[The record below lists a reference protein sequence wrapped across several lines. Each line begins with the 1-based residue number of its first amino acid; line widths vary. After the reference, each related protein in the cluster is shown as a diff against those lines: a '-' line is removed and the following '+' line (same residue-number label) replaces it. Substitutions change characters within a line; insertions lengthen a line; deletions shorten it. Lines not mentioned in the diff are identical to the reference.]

1 MCSNILFTSLKDFTW
16 NMLKWLQNPY
26 FQDCKQNSSLTDA
39 LDNRT
44 QTDGGK
50 IELKVQAS
58 FMVVKLR

>member
-1 MCSNILFTSLKDFTW
+1 
-16 NMLKWLQNPY
+16 MLKWLQNPY